1 MDISNKSLN
10 TAITTSEE
18 HIIGIIDET
27 LDEYKKQG
35 LFDIREYMNYD
46 KIRRLLINHPS
57 ELSLFEVTCILI
69 NDKIKNN

>member
-1 MDISNKSLN
+1 MDISNESLN

-35 LFDIREYMNYD
+35 IFDIREYMNYD

-69 NDKIKNN
+69 NDKIKKN

>member
-35 LFDIREYMNYD
+35 IFDIREYMNYD
-46 KIRRLLINHPS
+46 KIRRLLINHPI

-69 NDKIKNN
+69 NDKIKKN

>member
-35 LFDIREYMNYD
+35 VFDIREYMNYD
-46 KIRRLLINHPS
+46 KIRRLLINHPI

-69 NDKIKNN
+69 NDKIKKN

>member
-1 MDISNKSLN
+1 MDISNDSFN
-10 TAITTSEE
+10 TAITDSEE

-27 LDEYKKQG
+27 LDEYKKQES
-35 LFDIREYMNYD
+35 FDIREYMDHD

-69 NDKIKNN
+69 NDKIKKN

>member
-35 LFDIREYMNYD
+35 IFDIREYMNYD

-69 NDKIKNN
+69 NDKIKKN

>member
-1 MDISNKSLN
+1 MDISNESLN